1 MNMVS
6 RIITLVLIVALI
18 GILAVPCPAQRRLDR
33 DLMDAQPS
41 PLKSVVPWL
50 IGLLLIVLASLVLF
64 KKSKRA
70 GYQDR

>member
-1 MNMVS
+1 MAS
-6 RIITLVLIVALI
+6 RTIILVLVVALI
-18 GILAVPCPAQRRLDR
+18 GILAVPCFAQRRLDR
-33 DLMDAQPS
+33 DLIDAQPS

-50 IGLLLIVLASLVLF
+50 IGLLLAALASLALF